1 MKEYLKYTGQVDA
14 EGYKQSANSETDGRY
29 HSNWLNMMYP
39 RLFLARNLLRD
50 DGVIFISIDDHEV
63 HHLRALMNEIFGEEN
78 FLANIVWQK
87 KYAATNDSKGFSN
100 LHDHIV
106 VYQKSNLFNRF
117 LLPRTEES
125 NKPYKNDDQDGK
137 GLWRSGDLLV
147 RSYSESAVYPIIN
160 PNTEEQF
167 FPPKGSCWRAS
178 KETMKQWLKEN
189 RIYFGKDGKGAPQ
202 LKRYLNEVQQ
212 GIVPGTWWTFD
223 EVGHNDAANKELQAI
238 FNTKTPFDTPKP
250 YSLIKRMLIISSSKD
265 DIILDFFA
273 GSGTTAHA
281 VMDLNKE
288 DGGNRKYILVQLPEK
303 TDNPEFPTI
312 ADITRERVR
321 RVIKKYQADDHHGS
335 LGFKAYQLAE
345 SNFTVWQ
352 GSEGDMGENL
362 KLFIDHVN
370 PDRSCEDILY
380 ELLLKAG
387 YSLTEK
393 IETLVIDDKSVYS
406 IANGAL
412 LICLEKDLTLPLMEA
427 LIANSPTMIIC
438 LDEGFQNNDQLKV
451 NVMQT
456 IKTHNQ
462 QYEGNI
468 LFRVV

>member
-1 MKEYLKYTGQVDA
+1 
-14 EGYKQSANSETDGRY
+14 
-29 HSNWLNMMYP
+29 
-39 RLFLARNLLRD
+39 
-50 DGVIFISIDDHEV
+50 
-63 HHLRALMNEIFGEEN
+63 
-78 FLANIVWQK
+78 
-87 KYAATNDSKGFSN
+87 
-100 LHDHIV
+100 
-106 VYQKSNLFNRF
+106 

-160 PNTEEQF
+160 PNTGESF
-167 FPPKGSCWRAS
+167 LPAKGSCWRAS
-178 KETMKQWLKEN
+178 KETMQQWLKEN

-250 YSLIKRMLIISSSKD
+250 SSLIKRMLIISSSKD

-273 GSGTTAHA
+273 GSGTTGHA

-321 RVIKKYQADDHHGS
+321 RVIKKYQADDHNES
-335 LGFKAYQLAE
+335 LGFKAYQLAK

-352 GSEGDMGENL
+352 GSESDMGENL
-362 KLFIDHVN
+362 ALFIDHVN
-370 PDRSCEDILY
+370 PDRSREDILY

-387 YSLTEK
+387 YRLTEK
-393 IETLVIDDKSVYS
+393 IETFVIDDKTVYS

-412 LICLEKDLTLPLMEA
+412 LICLEKNLTLPLMET
-427 LIANSPTMIIC
+427 LIAKSPTMIIC

-462 QYEGNI
+462 QHEGNI